1 MDASKQIFGR
11 KVEFMSKGKIM
22 VVEDDEDLAEIL
34 TYNIA
39 MRGYQSVKAFDGID
53 ACRSIEAEMPDLVL
67 LDIMLP
73 RLDGWQICKFIRNHN
88 EGNIAETPIIM
99 LTALGSQ
106 EEKLKGIEMG
116 ADDYI
121 PKPFS
126 VKEVMLKVDRLL
138 GREAKKKHLKAEIE
152 RLETREEQR
161 TDFQGMLFHELKN
174 QLHII
179 GGFSSIM
186 AEKPSL
192 APEKYRHCA
201 GVINECSSSLD
212 ALTEEVLLLLR
223 LEAGDWPLPSDR
235 VSVEEILHQLIST
248 LSKQAEKKEIA
259 IHFDLMSKIHHIRQN
274 AAAIKL
280 AVGNLIENAIKYS
293 PPKSVITVRTGF
305 QVQKEIIIE
314 VLDEG
319 PGISQ
324 KDQPHIFDRFYRGEN
339 IKKETKGMGLG
350 LYISKTLTERMGGT
364 IAVKPGETSGTCFTV
379 TIPTI
384 PTHSL
389 H

>member
-1 MDASKQIFGR
+1 
-11 KVEFMSKGKIM
+11 MSKGKIM
-22 VVEDDEDLAEIL
+22 VVEDDEDLVEIL
-34 TYNIA
+34 TYNIT
-39 MRGYQSVKAFDGID
+39 MRGYQSVKALDGID
-53 ACRSIEAEMPDLVL
+53 ACRAIEVEVPDLVL

-73 RLDGWQICKFIRNHN
+73 RLTGWQICKFIRDHN
-88 EGNIAETPIIM
+88 DGIISETPIIM

-126 VKEVMLKVDRLL
+126 VKEVMLKVERLL
-138 GREAKKKHLKAEIE
+138 GREAKKKRLEAEIE
-152 RLETREEQR
+152 RLETREDQR

-174 QLHII
+174 QLTII
-179 GGFSSIM
+179 GGFSKVM
-186 AEKPSL
+186 AENPSL

-201 GVINECSSSLD
+201 GVIRECSSSLD
-212 ALTEEVLLLLR
+212 TLTEEVLLLLR
-223 LEAGDWPLPSDR
+223 LEAEDWPLPSSR
-235 VSVEEILHQLIST
+235 VSVDEILHQLIGT
-248 LSKQAEKKEIA
+248 LSKQAQKKGIT
-259 IHFDLMSKIHHIRQN
+259 IHFDPMAKVPHLRQN

-280 AVGNLIENAIKYS
+280 AVGNLIENAVKYS
-293 PPKSVITVRTGF
+293 PEQSVISVRTEF
-305 QVQKEIIIE
+305 QNQKEVKIE

-324 KDQPHIFDRFYRGEN
+324 NDQLHIFERFYRGAATE
-339 IKKETKGMGLG
+339 KETKGMGLG
-350 LYISKTLTERMGGT
+350 LYISKTLTELMGGA
-364 IAVKPGETSGTCFTV
+364 IAVKSDEISGSCFTV

-384 PTHSL
+384 PTRSL

>member
-1 MDASKQIFGR
+1 MDAFKEILGR
-11 KVEFMSKGKIM
+11 EVESMSKGKIM

-34 TYNIA
+34 TYNIT
-39 MRGYQSVKAFDGID
+39 MRGYRSVKAFDGID
-53 ACRSIEAEMPDLVL
+53 ACRAIEAEMPDLVL

-88 EGNIAETPIIM
+88 EGIIAETPIIM

-126 VKEVMLKVDRLL
+126 VKEVMFKVDRLL
-138 GREAKKKHLKAEIE
+138 GREAKRKRLKAEIE
-152 RLETREEQR
+152 RLESREAQR

-174 QLHII
+174 QLTII
-179 GGFSSIM
+179 GGFSRVM
-186 AEKPSL
+186 VENPSL

-223 LEAGDWPLPSDR
+223 LEAGNWPLPLDK
-235 VSVEEILHQLIST
+235 VSVEEILHQLIGK
-248 LSKQAEKKEIA
+248 LSKQAQKKGIT
-259 IHFDLMSKIHHIRQN
+259 IQSDLMAEIPHIRQN

-280 AVGNLIENAIKYS
+280 AIGNLIENAVKYS
-293 PPKSVITVRTGF
+293 PDQSVISVRAEF
-305 QVQKEIIIE
+305 QNHKGVIIE

-324 KDQPHIFDRFYRGEN
+324 LDRERVFERFYRGQSTR
-339 IKKETKGMGLG
+339 KETKGMGLG
-350 LYISKTLTERMGGT
+350 LYISKTLTERMGGS
-364 IAVKPGETSGTCFTV
+364 IDVKSGETSGTCFTV

-384 PTHSL
+384 PAHSL